1 MREGVIPRPI
11 HIVEDVVE
19 EAVQG
24 LIHEGQTRQFPIHI
38 KEEKKPVPVR
48 DAKREL
54 ADVQFTRSVKREPE
68 EHVENKVGRGRGYK
82 QRRLAN
88 GRVQIDLTD
97 D

>member
-11 HIVEDVVE
+11 PVVEEVVE
-19 EAVQG
+19 EAVQDP
-24 LIHEGQTRQFPIHI
+24 IHEGQTRQFPIHI

-48 DAKREL
+48 HAKREL
-54 ADVQFTRSVKREPE
+54 ADVQFRPGVKREPV
-68 EHVENKVGRGRGYK
+68 EHAENKVGRGRGYK

-88 GRVQIDLTD
+88 GRMQIDLTD